1 MTSAPIYT
9 LRESEVFA
17 ALETSPEGLAS
28 AEAESRREL
37 YGFNALS
44 EHENIPLS
52 RRIFESISILQAIVM
67 LTAAVAAIV
76 LGNPLLSIFIF
87 VLVIANALLTFF
99 REYRAGQAIEKLR
112 QILPSNAH
120 ILRDG
125 VDVRIPASQVVPG
138 DILVLE
144 EGDHVPADAR
154 VVEDYGLRTNNATLT
169 GESVPARK
177 TSEASF
183 HTGISELEQP
193 NLIFAGT
200 SVSSGTGR
208 AVVYSTG
215 MLTQF
220 GRIARLTQSIP
231 EEPTPVK
238 RELEQVTN
246 ILTVGAIGVGALF
259 FVTGLGNPQVDPR
272 AYGLLVIG
280 LVVAAIP
287 EGLPATLTLSLSRA
301 AQRLAEKG
309 VLVKKLSI
317 TETLGT
323 VSVICTDKSGT
334 LTQNQMTVRE
344 IWVGGQKLRVTGVG
358 YKPEGEFQ
366 PAPNGRP
373 WEEDLYALLEAV
385 SSCNNSRLV
394 KPTPDH
400 PVWSS
405 LGDQTEA
412 ALKVAALKA
421 DVNERALTI
430 LYPRVHEIPF
440 DARRKR
446 MTTIHREFD
455 VEIAFTKGAPREVL
469 QLCSHIQLNNEVVA
483 LDNRMRTEIMAA
495 NDEYA
500 RNALRVLGV
509 ARRDLPFKS
518 GPYTP
523 DNIEQQMVFLG
534 LTAMM
539 DPPRPEV
546 ETAVRT
552 CRQAGIRIIMITGDY
567 GLTAESL
574 ARRVGLLTT
583 PNARILTGAELEELS
598 DPNVLALL
606 QGEVLCARMAP
617 EHKLRLVSLL
627 QASGEVVAVTGDG
640 VNDAPA
646 LRKAD
651 VGISMGITGTDV
663 SKEAADIILT
673 NDNFGAIVLAIEEGR
688 AVFDN
693 IRKFMSYIFASNVAE
708 IFPFLVS
715 AYIPTIPVAL
725 KVRQILAIDLGT
737 DILPAVAL
745 GTELPEGGIMAR
757 RPRRRD
763 ERLLDNRLL
772 LRAFLWLG
780 MIEAVLCYIG
790 FISVY
795 AISGHLD
802 YIGLTLP
809 GWLAGISVGERI
821 VFPSGP
827 ANLELLAATV
837 YHAGVVM
844 CQAGNVFAC
853 RSESRYASRLG
864 LASHKYLWFG
874 LAAEIVGILVM
885 VYWPPL
891 ARLMEHYPIPAQY
904 WALLVTFPI
913 ILFSADWVNKRI
925 IPRRKSLQSLSTE
938 SWITNKEV

>member
-1 MTSAPIYT
+1 MTSAPIFS

-17 ALETSPEGLAS
+17 ALETSGEGLAS
-28 AEAESRREL
+28 EEAESRLSL
-37 YGFNALS
+37 YGPNLLS
-44 EHENIPLS
+44 EHETIPPA
-52 RRIFESISILQAIVM
+52 RRFFESISVLQALVM
-67 LTAAVAAIV
+67 LAAAGAAIA
-76 LGNPLLSIFIF
+76 LGNPLLSFFIF
-87 VLVIANALLTFF
+87 ALVIANALFTFF

-112 QILPSNAH
+112 LILPSNAH
-120 ILRDG
+120 VLRNG
-125 VDVRIPASQVVPG
+125 VDARIPASEVVPG

-144 EGDHVPADAR
+144 EGDHIPADAR
-154 VVEDYGLRTNNATLT
+154 VVEDYGLRTNNSTLT
-169 GESVPARK
+169 GEAVPAHK
-177 TSEASF
+177 ASEPSF

-200 SVSSGTGR
+200 SVASGTGR

-238 RELEQVTN
+238 KELDRVTN
-246 ILTVGAIGVGALF
+246 ILTVAAV
-259 FVTGLGNPQVDPR
+259 GLGVLIFAAGYSTVGQSAPDSLR
-272 AYGLLVIG
+272 TYGLLVIG

-287 EGLPATLTLSLSRA
+287 EGLPATLTLSLARA

-309 VLVKKLSI
+309 VLVKKLNI

-344 IWVGGQKLRVTGVG
+344 IWAGHQKLKVTGVG
-358 YKPEGEFQ
+358 YEPAGEFQ
-366 PAPNGRP
+366 PSPVSQP
-373 WEEDLYALLEAV
+373 WEEDLFALLEAV

-394 KPTPDH
+394 KPTPEH
-400 PVWSS
+400 PLWSS

-421 DVNERALTI
+421 DVNEGALTI

-469 QLCSHIQLNNEVVA
+469 QLCTQIQLNNEVVP
-483 LDNRMRTEIMAA
+483 LDNALRAEILAA

-500 RNALRVLGV
+500 RNALRVLGA
-509 ARRDLPFKS
+509 ARRSLPFKS

-523 DNIEQQMVFLG
+523 ENVERDMIFLG
-534 LTAMM
+534 LAAMM

-546 ETAVRT
+546 EAAVKT
-552 CRQAGIRIIMITGDY
+552 CRGAGIRIIMITGDY

-574 ARRVGLLTT
+574 ARRVGLLNSS
-583 PNARILTGAELEELS
+583 NARIITGAELEELN
-598 DPNVLALL
+598 DHELLNLL
-606 QGEVLCARMAP
+606 QGEILCARMAP

-651 VGISMGITGTDV
+651 VGISMGIIGTDV

-673 NDNFGAIVLAIEEGR
+673 NDNFGAIVSAIQEGR

-693 IRKFMSYIFASNVAE
+693 IRKFITYIFSSNVAE
-708 IFPFLVS
+708 VFPFLVS
-715 AYIPTIPVAL
+715 AFHPGIPVAL

-745 GTELPEGGIMAR
+745 GTELPESGIMLR
-757 RPRRRD
+757 KPRSKD
-763 ERLLDNRLL
+763 ERLVDNRLL
-772 LRAFLWLG
+772 VRAFLWLG
-780 MIEAVLCYIG
+780 LIEAVLCYIG
-790 FISVY
+790 FVSVY
-795 AISGHLD
+795 VLSGNAELLG
-802 YIGLTLP
+802 ITLPTWMAGLT
-809 GWLAGISVGERI
+809 VGERI
-821 VFPSGP
+821 RFPLSP
-827 ANLELLAATV
+827 VKLELLATTV

-844 CQAGNVFAC
+844 AQVGNVFAC
-853 RSESRYASRLG
+853 RSETKFASRLG

-874 LAAEIVGILVM
+874 ILVEIVGILVM

-891 ARLMEHYPIPAQY
+891 AGLMEHYPIPPPF
-904 WALLVTFPI
+904 WAMLVTFPV
-913 ILFSADWVNKRI
+913 ILYSADWVNKRI
-925 IPRRKSLQSLSTE
+925 IPRRKSLQSVGTE
-938 SWITNKEV
+938 S

>member
-1 MTSAPIYT
+1 MPSEPIYS
-9 LRESEVFA
+9 LRESDVFT
-17 ALETSPEGLAS
+17 ALETSPQGLSAS
-28 AEAESRREL
+28 EAVSRRSL
-37 YGFNALS
+37 YGSNLLS
-44 EHENIPLS
+44 EPEKFQLG
-52 RRIFESISILQAIVM
+52 RRLWESVNLLQGLVLLAAAG
-67 LTAAVAAIV
+67 AAVV
-76 LGNPLLSIFIF
+76 LGNWLLSAFIF
-87 VLVIANALLTFF
+87 ALVIANAFF
-99 REYRAGQAIEKLR
+99 AFYREYRAGQAIEKLR
-112 QILPSNAH
+112 DILPVSAH
-120 ILRDG
+120 VLRDG
-125 VDVRIPASQVVPG
+125 TDVRVPASEVVPG
-138 DILVLE
+138 DLLVLE
-144 EGDHVPADAR
+144 EGDNIPADAR
-154 VVEDYGLRTNNATLT
+154 VVEAYGLRTNNATLT

-177 TSEASF
+177 AAEASL

-193 NLIFAGT
+193 NMIFAGT
-200 SVSSGTGR
+200 SVAAGTGR

-231 EEPTPVK
+231 EEPSPVK
-238 RELEQVTN
+238 QELERVTN
-246 ILTVGAIGVGALF
+246 ILTISAVALGALLF
-259 FVTGLGNPQVDPR
+259 AVGYPTTPR
-272 AYGLLVIG
+272 DELPAYALLVIG

-309 VLVKKLSI
+309 VLVKKLSV

-344 IWVGGQKLRVTGVG
+344 LWAGGQKLTVSGVG
-358 YKPEGEFQ
+358 YEPQGEFLPSPDSQ
-366 PAPNGRP
+366 A
-373 WEEDLYALLEAV
+373 WVEDLYTLLEAI
-385 SSCNNSRLV
+385 SACNNSRLV
-394 KPTPDH
+394 KPTPEH
-400 PVWSS
+400 PMWSS

-421 DVNERALTI
+421 DVNEGALTI

-446 MTTIHREFD
+446 MTTIHRELNE
-455 VEIAFTKGAPREVL
+455 EIAFTKGAPREVL
-469 QLCSHIQLNNEVVA
+469 QLCTHIQIHNEVVP
-483 LDNRMRTEIMAA
+483 LDTAKRAEVLAV

-509 ARRDLPFKS
+509 ARRDLPFRA

-523 DNIEQQMVFLG
+523 ENIERDMIFLG

-546 ETAVRT
+546 ESAVRT

-598 DPNVLALL
+598 DHEVLRLFE
-606 QGEVLCARMAP
+606 GELLCARMAP

-627 QASGEVVAVTGDG
+627 QSTGEVVAVTGDG

-651 VGISMGITGTDV
+651 VGVSMGITGTDV

-688 AVFDN
+688 AIFDN
-693 IRKFMSYIFASNVAE
+693 IRKFITYIFSSNVAE
-708 IFPFLVS
+708 VFPFLVS
-715 AYIPTIPVAL
+715 AFTGAPLAL
-725 KVRQILAIDLGT
+725 RVRQILAIDLGT

-745 GTELPEGGIMAR
+745 GTELPEPGIMAR
-757 RPRRRD
+757 RPRKKT
-763 ERLLDNRLL
+763 ERLLDDRLL
-772 LRAFLWLG
+772 VRSFLWLG
-780 MIEAVLCYIG
+780 LIEAVLCYIG

-795 AISGHLD
+795 V
-802 YIGLTLP
+802 
-809 GWLAGISVGERI
+809 LAGQPQALHFPVPSWVAGLSVGERI
-821 VFPSGP
+821 VFPTGV
-827 ANLELLAATV
+827 NLALLATTV

-844 CQAGNVFAC
+844 CQVGNVFAC
-853 RSESRYASRLG
+853 RSETRHASRLG
-864 LASHKYLWFG
+864 FVSHRYLW
-874 LAAEIVGILVM
+874 LGIGVEVVAILLM

-891 ARLMEHYPIPAQY
+891 QQIIEHYPIPDQY
-904 WALLVTFPI
+904 WGLLLIYPI
-913 ILFSADWVNKRI
+913 ILYTADWVNKRI
-925 IPRRKSLQSLSTE
+925 IPRRRSLQTISSTSE
-938 SWITNKEV
+938 A

>member
-1 MTSAPIYT
+1 MTSAPIYS

-28 AEAESRREL
+28 GEAESRRDL
-37 YGFNALS
+37 YGLNLLS
-44 EHENIPLS
+44 EQERIPLGQ
-52 RRIFESISILQAIVM
+52 RFFESISVLQALVM
-67 LTAAVAAIV
+67 LTAAAAAIV
-76 LGNPLLSIFIF
+76 LGNPLLSFFIF
-87 VLVIANALLTFF
+87 ALVIANAFFTFF

-112 QILPSNAH
+112 QILPVNAH
-120 ILRDG
+120 VLRDG
-125 VDVRIPASQVVPG
+125 ADVRIPASQVVPG

-144 EGDHVPADAR
+144 EGDHIPADAR

-177 TSEASF
+177 ASEASF

-200 SVSSGTGR
+200 SVASGTGR

-220 GRIARLTQSIP
+220 GRIAHLTQSIP

-238 RELEQVTN
+238 RELDRVTN
-246 ILTVGAIGVGALF
+246 ILTIAAVGIGALIF
-259 FVTGLGNPQVDPR
+259 ATSLSNPAVDPR
-272 AYGLLVIG
+272 SYGLLVIG
-280 LVVAAIP
+280 LVVAAVP
-287 EGLPATLTLSLSRA
+287 EGLPATLTLSLARA

-344 IWVGGQKLRVTGVG
+344 IWVGGQRLRVTGVG
-358 YKPEGEFQ
+358 YEPKGEFE
-366 PAPNGRP
+366 PAPAGQA
-373 WEEDLYALLEAV
+373 WEEDLYALLEAI

-394 KPTPDH
+394 RPTPDH
-400 PVWSS
+400 PLWSS

-421 DVNERALTI
+421 DVNEGALTI

-455 VEIAFTKGAPREVL
+455 TEVAFTKGAPREVL
-469 QLCSHIQLNNEVVA
+469 QLCSHVQLDNEVWP
-483 LDNRMRTEIMAA
+483 LDSAMRAEILAA
-495 NDEYA
+495 NDGYA

-523 DNIEQQMVFLG
+523 ENVERDMVFLG
-534 LTAMM
+534 LAAMM

-546 ETAVRT
+546 EAAVRT
-552 CRQAGIRIIMITGDY
+552 CRSAGIRIIMITGDY

-583 PNARILTGAELEELS
+583 SNARIITGAEFEELS
-598 DPNVLALL
+598 DQKVLNLL

-651 VGISMGITGTDV
+651 VGVSMGIIGTDV

-673 NDNFGAIVLAIEEGR
+673 DDNFGAIVAAIEEGR

-693 IRKFMSYIFASNVAE
+693 IRKFISYIFSSNVAE
-708 IFPFLVS
+708 IFPFFVS
-715 AYIPTIPVAL
+715 AFNPLIPVAL
-725 KVRQILAIDLGT
+725 RVRQILAIDLGT

-745 GTELPEGGIMAR
+745 GTELPEGAIMSR
-757 RPRRRD
+757 RPRKRD

-790 FISVY
+790 FISVFVL
-795 AISGHLD
+795 SGHPG

-809 GWLAGISVGERI
+809 GWLEGLSAGERI
-821 VFPSGP
+821 VFPTGR
-827 ANLELLAATV
+827 ADLELLATTV

-844 CQAGNVFAC
+844 AQVGNVFAC
-853 RSESRYASRLG
+853 RSETKYASRLG

-874 LAAEIVGILVM
+874 IIVEIVGILVM
-885 VYWPPL
+885 VYWPF
-891 ARLMEHYPIPAQY
+891 AAGLMEHYPIPAPY
-904 WALLVTFPI
+904 WALLVTFPL
-913 ILFSADWVNKRI
+913 ILYGADWVNKRI
-925 IPRRKSLQSLSTE
+925 IPRRKSLQNVGTAS
-938 SWITNKEV
+938 